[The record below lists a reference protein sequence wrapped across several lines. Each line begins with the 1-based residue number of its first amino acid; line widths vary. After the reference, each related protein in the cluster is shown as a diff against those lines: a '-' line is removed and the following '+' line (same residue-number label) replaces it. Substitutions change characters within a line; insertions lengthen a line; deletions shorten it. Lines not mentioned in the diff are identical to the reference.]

1 MENIKNINSIN
12 NIKISV
18 EYDKL
23 EDLELTRALRDVKV
37 AKGDYEY
44 TKSLYEPVIE
54 GMGEEKWNII
64 REQLTALVKAMK
76 EGNIKIIDAA
86 YRDDNTGNLVRVGL
100 NHDLFYVDEMNRRFA
115 CPFNKDDFFFVV
127 GMRGSGFITRWQEYG
142 ICNKLRNDLVYRL
155 KKKVEDY
162 QKASNEIKD
171 HFADVRDHN

>member
-1 MENIKNINSIN
+1 MKNIKNINIIN
-12 NIKISV
+12 NIKISA

-64 REQLTALVKAMK
+64 CEQLTALVKAMK
-76 EGNIKIIDAA
+76 EGDIKIIDATYCA
-86 YRDDNTGNLVRVGL
+86 DGTGNLVRVRL
-100 NHDLFYVDEMNRRFA
+100 NHTLLYVDDVNCRIA
-115 CPFNKDDFFFVV
+115 CPFNKDSLFFTV
-127 GMRGSGFITRWQEYG
+127 GMRSSGFITRWQEYG
-142 ICNKLRNDLVYRL
+142 ICDKLRNDLVYRL